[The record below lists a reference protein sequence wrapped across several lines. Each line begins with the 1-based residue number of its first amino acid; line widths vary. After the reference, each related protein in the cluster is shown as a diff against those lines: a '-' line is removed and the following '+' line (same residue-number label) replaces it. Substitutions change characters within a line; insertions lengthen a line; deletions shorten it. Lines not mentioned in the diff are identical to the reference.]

1 MKQKTKK
8 QKKIFLLSEA
18 KRDDRKV
25 SHAAGATADS
35 RTQRTG
41 MFATG
46 QQWRV
51 LFFCVPSAEE
61 VWNANVKIKG
71 DEGEE

>member
-1 MKQKTKK
+1 MK
-8 QKKIFLLSEA
+8 
-18 KRDDRKV
+18 DDKKV

-35 RTQRTG
+35 GLRERTQRTG

-46 QQWRV
+46 QEWRA
-51 LFFCVPSAEE
+51 LFFCVQSAEE